1 VIKNIKDFYQ
11 YKFKVTIT
19 FNDGSKEN
27 IYLNLDLATPI
38 NLQVADVTSSSIKLN
53 FNASSDEMLYM
64 IEDYIVYVNGEEYGV
79 FSYLDKK
86 DNPVTTYT
94 INGLKSNTEYTI
106 KFVARDYSYNKKSLY
121 EYSVVVKTK

>member
-1 VIKNIKDFYQ
+1 MPL
-11 YKFKVTIT
+11 
-19 FNDGSKEN
+19 E
-27 IYLNLDLATPI
+27 LDLATNI
-38 NLQVADVTSSSIKLN
+38 NLQPIDITSSSIKLS
-53 FNASSDEMLYM
+53 FNASDDEMLYM

-86 DNPVTTYT
+86 DNPVTTYS